1 MQWTLAEPQFLTYDK
16 TENNLLAN
24 LEMNSNEGHI
34 SLNGES
40 TDTLY
45 LDLNNID
52 LSYLAIPIIAEYV
65 PQGILSGNIKYSKNE
80 KSSVELEMEML
91 DMKWNDITFKKL
103 TASGFLKSDSTGIN
117 DSELIISA
125 DDSLSF
131 SAQMESNSI
140 NDEFLIKSKF
150 NKLQFQLVEPFIAEY
165 ANNLHGSSSGE
176 VTIGSKNSKM
186 SLNGEVRFNDLGLK
200 IIPLETKLSI
210 PDNKILI
217 NENKFLFNDFVVID
231 SLGRPLT
238 VNGLI
243 DYKTTDDINVDLK
256 VKADKIQLMNTKE
269 SKDAPLFGK
278 IVVNSGL
285 TISGS
290 IYSPTIKGNV
300 ELESGTNLTYQLI
313 QDLSVGA
320 SQTDVV
326 FATITDSLKV
336 IYPQSETEGKFLKN
350 AND

>member
-1 MQWTLAEPQFLTYDK
+1 MVEATLSTQSVKYGKILTYNPNLLIRIEHDRLIARANIDSSLVNELVFGKSGINFEVFPASIIAEIKVLDTKDSIIHQIGIEVKSDGEKVLFQSATQYWLINKMQWTLAEPQFLTYDK
-16 TENNLLAN
+16 TKNNLLAN

-40 TDTLY
+40 TDTLH

-80 KSSVELEMEML
+80 KSSVELELEML
-91 DMKWNDITFKKL
+91 DTKWNDITFKKL

-117 DSELIISA
+117 DGELIISA

-210 PDNKILI
+210 PNNKIII
-217 NENKFLFNDFVVID
+217 NENKFF
-231 SLGRPLT
+231 
-238 VNGLI
+238 
-243 DYKTTDDINVDLK
+243 
-256 VKADKIQLMNTKE
+256 
-269 SKDAPLFGK
+269 
-278 IVVNSGL
+278 
-285 TISGS
+285 
-290 IYSPTIKGNV
+290 
-300 ELESGTNLTYQLI
+300 
-313 QDLSVGA
+313 
-320 SQTDVV
+320 
-326 FATITDSLKV
+326 
-336 IYPQSETEGKFLKN
+336 
-350 AND
+350 